1 MCSARVA
8 AAGGLTTTLDLSPAQ
23 QQLSVPGI
31 ITKCAEVTCGITPL
45 AVQPSKSAC
54 GGAGVAVLLYGR
66 TSALQQHAACK
77 IKANL
82 IPQRT
87 LPLAASWAF
96 GMSLFSWVR
105 RTLMHAPWWRPT
117 FFFANTCTRAVL
129 FNGSFLVRVGIKLK
143 LAFYFMFAPGTFQ
156 RARFIWGIAFHSTL

>member
-87 LPLAASWAF
+87 LPLAAS
-96 GMSLFSWVR
+96 
-105 RTLMHAPWWRPT
+105 
-117 FFFANTCTRAVL
+117 
-129 FNGSFLVRVGIKLK
+129 
-143 LAFYFMFAPGTFQ
+143 
-156 RARFIWGIAFHSTL
+156 